1 MVPDIDSTN
10 TILLIAATTATIGSC
25 QFACVMPL
33 PRVPLMYTNYRL
45 TLPHIREKR
54 KKSLQCA
61 YHICDSVPSADRVF
75 FVDCGHVVCREYAD
89 QIREPAIAP
98 LIVCPYCGI
107 DSEIIEMADDIME
120 LDEAAAK
127 KQRKKEKRER
137 RKNDEEASSQ
147 NEGSSSQ

>member
-1 MVPDIDSTN
+1 
-10 TILLIAATTATIGSC
+10 
-25 QFACVMPL
+25 MPL
-33 PRVPLMYTNYRL
+33 PRVPLMYTNYRRA
-45 TLPHIREKR
+45 LPHIKERR

-61 YHICDSVPSADRVF
+61 YHVCDSVPSADRVF

-107 DSEIIEMADDIME
+107 DSEIVEMGDDIME

-137 RKNDEEASSQ
+137 RKNEVPTQESTHRTSS
-147 NEGSSSQ
+147 

>member
-1 MVPDIDSTN
+1 
-10 TILLIAATTATIGSC
+10 
-25 QFACVMPL
+25 MPL

-98 LIVCPYCGI
+98 LI
-107 DSEIIEMADDIME
+107 MADDIME